1 MNSNEM
7 KEALKIQEESM
18 KVAQEEAV
26 KQEKKKS
33 ITTSITIVAS
43 IIAIICLAL
52 AISTVVTRCQAQQE
66 AENAL
71 ISTNVDN
78 LTISFVG
85 ATLYNEKQYNIYTI
99 EAPYVVSI
107 IYEGDEQAATQSY
120 TALTD
125 NPSIQYIASD
135 DSIIRLM
142 INGEEISI
150 DVNQYQNDDIFES
163 DETVTQ

>member
-7 KEALKIQEESM
+7 KEALKIQEELL
-18 KVAQEEAV
+18 KVSQEDAIR
-26 KQEKKKS
+26 QEKKKS
-33 ITTSITIVAS
+33 ITTAITIVAS
-43 IIAIICLAL
+43 IIAVICLAL
-52 AISTVVTRCQAQQE
+52 AISTVVTRCQAEKE

-71 ISTNVDN
+71 ISTNVEN

-99 EAPYVVSI
+99 EAPYVVSV

-120 TALTD
+120 IALTD

-163 DETVTQ
+163 DETVAQ